1 MKMKTKMVVLAAGL
15 AGSAAFAQQ
24 PAAQGGREA
33 FLRRQAYEEVQ
44 RVSGQVDVL
53 ESNQAALAER
63 VSRIE
68 RGGGEIAAVR
78 AEIEALKADIARV
91 RAEMQAQRR
100 EIVDD
105 ILKRIKSLPAMQP
118 QATRPAPPPPDPG
131 PREEYVVRPGDTLSL
146 IAQAFGTTVGRIKEM
161 NSLRSDAIRPGQ
173 RLYVPAQ
180 PPSPQHGRGN
190 TGKRR

>member
-1 MKMKTKMVVLAAGL
+1 MKMNTKMVVLAAGL
-15 AGSAAFAQQ
+15 AGTAAFAQQ
-24 PAAQGGREA
+24 AVPGGRDA

-63 VSRIE
+63 VARIE

-91 RAEMQAQRR
+91 RAEMQAQRK

-105 ILKRIKSLPAMQP
+105 ILKRIKALPAMQP
-118 QATRPAPPPPDPG
+118 QPVRPAPPPDPG

-146 IAQAFGTTVGRIKEM
+146 IAQAFGTTVGWLKDM
-161 NSLRSDAIRPGQ
+161 NSLRSDSIRPGQ
-173 RLYVPAQ
+173 RLFVPAQ
-180 PPSPQHGRGN
+180 QPHGRGN

>member
-1 MKMKTKMVVLAAGL
+1 MKMNTKMVVLAAGL
-15 AGSAAFAQQ
+15 AGTAAFAQQ
-24 PAAQGGREA
+24 AVPGGRDA

-63 VSRIE
+63 VARIE

-105 ILKRIKSLPAMQP
+105 ILKRIKALPAMQSQP
-118 QATRPAPPPPDPG
+118 VRPAPPPDPG

-146 IAQAFGTTVGRIKEM
+146 IAQAFGTTVGRLKDM
-161 NSLRSDAIRPGQ
+161 NSLRSDSIRPGQ
-173 RLYVPAQ
+173 RLFVPAQ
-180 PPSPQHGRGN
+180 QPHGRGN

>member
-1 MKMKTKMVVLAAGL
+1 MKMNTKMVVLAAGL
-15 AGSAAFAQQ
+15 AGMAAFAQQ
-24 PAAQGGREA
+24 AVPGGREA

-63 VSRIE
+63 IARIE

-105 ILKRIKSLPAMQP
+105 ILKRIKALPAMQP
-118 QATRPAPPPPDPG
+118 QPARPAPPDPG

-146 IAQAFGTTVGRIKEM
+146 IAQAFGTTVGRLKDM
-161 NSLRSDAIRPGQ
+161 NSLRSDSIRPGQ
-173 RLYVPAQ
+173 RLLVPV
-180 PPSPQHGRGN
+180 PPAPQHGRGN
-190 TGKRR
+190 TGRRR

>member
-1 MKMKTKMVVLAAGL
+1 MKMNTKMVVLAAGL
-15 AGSAAFAQQ
+15 AGTAAFAQQ
-24 PAAQGGREA
+24 AVPGGRDA

-63 VSRIE
+63 VARIE

-91 RAEMQAQRR
+91 RAEMQAQRK

-105 ILKRIKSLPAMQP
+105 ILKRIKALPAMQP
-118 QATRPAPPPPDPG
+118 QPVRPAPPPDPG

-146 IAQAFGTTVGRIKEM
+146 IAQAFGTTVGRLKDM
-161 NSLRSDAIRPGQ
+161 NSLRSDSIRPGQ
-173 RLYVPAQ
+173 RLFVPA
-180 PPSPQHGRGN
+180 PPAPQHGRGN